1 MIRGCTRSLDELFR
15 QRVIAQ
21 FRLGEHSAHFVD
33 HWDRVAAYG
42 AFVGASCGADLE
54 VVRLFALL
62 HDSQRFEEDYD
73 PEHGPRAARF
83 AEHYCGK
90 AFLLTPK
97 QLKLLMEAC
106 HDHDRGR
113 THKDRTIGS
122 CWDADRLDLDRV
134 GVSCDPYF
142 MSTAEGKR
150 LALRRPWDRQK
161 EVGLVS

>member
-15 QRVIAQ
+15 QRVISQ
-21 FRLGEHSAHFVD
+21 FRLGPQSAHFVD

-42 AFVGASCGADLE
+42 AFVGARCGADLE

-62 HDSQRFEEDYD
+62 HDSQRFDEGTD
-73 PEHGPRAARF
+73 PEHGPRAALY
-83 AEHYCGK
+83 ASEVCL
-90 AFLLTPK
+90 FLEPD
-97 QLKLLMEAC
+97 QLMKLMLAC
-106 HDHDRGR
+106 RDHDRGR
-113 THKDRTIGS
+113 THADPTIGS

-134 GVSCDPYF
+134 GITCKAEL